1 MPSRVYLLAGSLDP
15 TGLLPL
21 NAFTIANMW
30 ETSALVELLE
40 RRGAVAEGEISC

>member
-21 NAFTIANMW
+21 DALTIANMW

-40 RRGAVAEGEISC
+40 RKGLLLRGK